1 LEEEPMKIVPFDNT
15 AWVKDHPTGTI
26 SFQHLL
32 KGEPNSPDNF
42 MYILGRQDADF
53 WMPRHRH
60 NFEQIRLP
68 VRGDMNLGR
77 GMVLRE
83 GEVGYFPEGVAY
95 GPQED
100 PLGDA
105 APGERVQLVLQF
117 GGASGCGFMSIE
129 QRRQAKK
136 ELAETGRF
144 DGNYYHRADGK
155 VKWGLNEIWEHVY
168 GERLKYPKPRYQNV
182 IIADPKCFNWLP
194 MPNEDH
200 VDRRYLGS
208 FSERGVWIEMIRIRA
223 GAHWS
228 STEPRG
234 RRLMMVLS
242 GRGAC
247 GQTPIGRL
255 ASLQAEAGETLDLS
269 AETETELFVV
279 GLPPVIVPSEEPEQ
293 FDYVEITD
301 AAPRTQLPG
310 QPGRREVSAAGGP
323 RG

>member
-1 LEEEPMKIVPFDNT
+1 MKIVPFDDS
-15 AWVKDHPTGTI
+15 AWAKDHPTGAI
-26 SFQHLL
+26 SFQHML

-42 MYILGRQDADF
+42 MYILGRQDTDF

-83 GEVGYFPEGVAY
+83 GEVGYFPEGIAY

-129 QRRQAKK
+129 QRRQARK

-144 DGNYYHRADGK
+144 DGNYYHRPDGK
-155 VKWGLNEIWEHVY
+155 VQWGLNAIWEHVY
-168 GERLKYPKPRYQNV
+168 GERLKYPRARYQNV
-182 IIADPKCFNWLP
+182 IIAEPKRFNWLP
-194 MPNEDH
+194 VPGADH

-208 FSERGVWIEMIRIRA
+208 FSERAVWIEMIRLRPEA
-223 GAHWS
+223 RWS

-234 RRLMMVLS
+234 RRLMVVLS
-242 GRGAC
+242 GTGAR
-247 GQTPIGRL
+247 GQTPVERL
-255 ASLQAEAGETLDLS
+255 TALQIEPDETLHLS

-279 GLPPVIVPSEEPEQ
+279 GLPPVVVPSEEPPQ

-301 AAPRTQLPG
+301 AERRTAP
-310 QPGRREVSAAGGP
+310 VST
-323 RG
+323 

>member
-1 LEEEPMKIVPFDNT
+1 VKIVLFDET
-15 AWVKDHPTGTI
+15 AWVKDHPTGTV

-42 MYILGRQDADF
+42 MYILGRQDTDF

-68 VRGDMNLGR
+68 IRGDMNLGR

-83 GEVGYFPEGVAY
+83 GEVGYFPEGMAY

-129 QRRQAKK
+129 QRRQARV
-136 ELAETGRF
+136 ELARSGRF
-144 DGNYYHRADGK
+144 DGNYFHRPDGK
-155 VKWGLNEIWEHVY
+155 VQWGLNAIWEHVY
-168 GERLKYPKPRYQNV
+168 GERLKYPRPRYKNV
-182 IIADPKCFNWLP
+182 IIAEPKRFNWLP
-194 MPNEDH
+194 VPGADE
-200 VDRRYLGS
+200 VDRRYLGT
-208 FSERGVWIEMIRIRA
+208 FSERGVWLEMIRLRPEA
-223 GAHWS
+223 RWS

-234 RRLMMVLS
+234 RRLIVVLS
-242 GRGAC
+242 GGGAC
-247 GQTPIGRL
+247 GRTPVGRL
-255 ASLQAEAGETLDLS
+255 TAIQIEPEETLHVS

-279 GLPPVIVPSEEPEQ
+279 GLPPVVVPSEQSRQ
-293 FDYVEITD
+293 FDYVEISDAERQT
-301 AAPRTQLPG
+301 AAP
-310 QPGRREVSAAGGP
+310 
-323 RG
+323 

>member
-1 LEEEPMKIVPFDNT
+1 VKIVPFDDA
-15 AWVKDHPTGTI
+15 AWVKDHPTGAI
-26 SFQHLL
+26 SFQHML

-42 MYILGRQDADF
+42 MYILGRQDTDF

-83 GEVGYFPEGVAY
+83 GEVGYFPEGMAY

-129 QRRQAKK
+129 QRRQARN
-136 ELAETGRF
+136 ELAKTGRF
-144 DGNYYHRADGK
+144 DGNYYHRPDGK
-155 VKWGLNEIWEHVY
+155 VQWGLNAIWEHVY
-168 GERLKYPKPRYQNV
+168 GERLKYSRSRYTNV
-182 IIADPKCFNWLP
+182 IIADPKRFNWLP
-194 MPNEDH
+194 VPGAGQ

-208 FSERGVWIEMIRIRA
+208 FSERGVWTEMIRLRPEA
-223 GAHWS
+223 RWS

-234 RRLMMVLS
+234 RRLIVVMS
-242 GRGAC
+242 GGGAC
-247 GQTPIGRL
+247 GQTPVERL
-255 ASLQAEAGETLDLS
+255 TAMQIEPGETLHLS

-279 GLPPVIVPSEEPEQ
+279 GLPPVVVPSEESRQ

-301 AAPRTQLPG
+301 AERQTAQATT
-310 QPGRREVSAAGGP
+310 
-323 RG
+323 